1 MALQQPRILRV
12 LKRSCSPLWL
22 QRDASGNL
30 SFRGLV
36 ARPDGSKVFETSRVG
51 SMTEA
56 DAVAMGREAGEELK
70 KNAGADFFDW

>member
-1 MALQQPRILRV
+1 M
-12 LKRSCSPLWL
+12 
-22 QRDASGNL
+22 QRNGDGRL

-36 ARPDGSKVFETSRVG
+36 ARPDGSKVHETSREG
-51 SMTEA
+51 PMNEA